1 MVTLEVTMIVMYFRK
16 LSYGLFMYLLL
27 YVDDILISSKN
38 IFEINSLKDQL
49 SGEFEIKGFKCN

>member
-38 IFEINSLKDQL
+38 IFEISSLKDQL